1 MQSLLDDL
9 KLGDPARAL
18 ALALDPAKLPAH
30 LAIIMDG
37 NGRWAERRGLPRI
50 AGHGNGTE
58 SVRATV
64 KTCAQLGI
72 PYLTLYAFST
82 ENWRRP
88 ADEVELLWSL
98 LRHCLRH
105 EIDTLQRNNVRLNAF
120 GRLDGLPDQAREDL
134 EAAMAATRHN
144 TRLQLNLAINYS
156 GRTEIVDAMN
166 RMLAEARQNGT
177 LGTLQID
184 EASLSQHLDSANLP
198 DPDLLIRTSGELRVS
213 NFLLWQIAYTELYV
227 TETCWPDFGRVQL
240 LEAILAFQHRQRRF
254 GGVSGSKGHRV
265 EVTEPV
271 GASAS

>member
-1 MQSLLDDL
+1 MQSLLDDM

-18 ALALDPAKLPAH
+18 ALALDPVKLPAH

-50 AGHGNGTE
+50 AGHRNGTE
-58 SVRATV
+58 SVRVAV

-98 LRHCLRH
+98 LRQCLRH

-120 GRLDGLPDQAREDL
+120 GRLDGLPRQAREDL
-134 EAAMAATRHN
+134 EAAMAATRQN

-166 RMLAEARQNGT
+166 RMLAAARRNGT

-227 TETCWPDFGRVQL
+227 TDTCWPDFGRMQL
-240 LEAILAFQHRQRRF
+240 LEAILAFQRRQRRF
-254 GGVSGSKGHRV
+254 GGVSGGKGDRV
-265 EVTEPV
+265 ETTEAV